1 MLKKVYIIG
10 LSILIVLSLAI
21 PSFALSVDPPDGL
34 TEAII
39 PWVPRYLYRLRS
51 VANWY
56 SRDTS
61 PLMQEFYP
69 EHGLLDDQIMFY
81 PAIIFQDNTTGT
93 GYNLKDFYTYYFE
106 YEISTTD
113 PDIDFWSYSTNSNNF
128 ICVHS
133 WDSHAVFGDLSNS
146 QNSSIGPE
154 GLPLEAYGI
163 ESVMSVVPIGSGSY
177 KVQFAFTTPYGIEA
191 EEIVSLIFP
200 STGYLSEEGRVNIT
214 AFKSYADPAG
224 TVYDEFQAQVAMANF
239 QALAGLLESSSLTNE
254 QLAQVNGQIAAN
266 QAILEEQSSMLQGDP
281 NDYQD
286 DSGFDSAAGELEDL
300 EGQINDQ
307 ITGNVTIDGES
318 YEMNGALIGNFKEGF
333 MDRWDPQD
341 YEASAGREI
350 ARLFDLFYPY
360 VGVAIFLNL
369 TLAVILAFLRGR
381 SNA

>member
-1 MLKKVYIIG
+1 MLKKVYLIG
-10 LSILIVLSLAI
+10 LSILILLSLAI

-34 TEAII
+34 QEAII

-51 VANWY
+51 VSNWY

-61 PLMQEFYP
+61 PLMEEFYP
-69 EHGLLDDQIMFY
+69 DHGLLDDQIMFY
-81 PAIIFQDNTTGT
+81 PAIIFYDNTTGLE
-93 GYNLKDFYTYYFE
+93 YILKDFYTYYFE

-113 PDIDFWSYSTNSNNF
+113 PDIDFLSYSTNSNNF
-128 ICVHS
+128 ICVHAS
-133 WDSHAVFGDLSNS
+133 QSRDVFGNLSNS

-163 ESVMSVVPIGSGSY
+163 ESVMSVVPIGGQSF

-191 EEIVSLIFP
+191 EEIMSIIFP

-214 AFKSYADPAG
+214 DFKSYADPAG
-224 TVYDEFQAQVAMANF
+224 TVYDEFQAQVAMANL
-239 QALAGLLESSSLTNE
+239 QALAGLLESSALTNE
-254 QLAQVNGQIAAN
+254 QLAQVNEQIAAN
-266 QAILEEQSSMLQGDP
+266 QAILQEQSSMLQGDP

-318 YEMNGALIGNFKEGF
+318 YEMDGALIGNYKEGF

>member
-1 MLKKVYIIG
+1 MLKKVYIIS
-10 LSILIVLSLAI
+10 LSIVIVLSLAI
-21 PSFALSVDPPDGL
+21 PSFALSVDPPEGL
-34 TEAII
+34 SEAII

-61 PLMQEFYP
+61 PLMEEFYP
-69 EHGLLDDQIMFY
+69 DHGLLDDQIMFY
-81 PAIIFQDNTTGT
+81 PAIIFYDNGSL
-93 GYNLKDFYTYYFE
+93 YNLKDFYTYYFE

-113 PDIDFWSYSTNSNNF
+113 PDIDFLSYSTNSNNF

-133 WDSHAVFGDLSNS
+133 WYFHDVFGDLSNS

-163 ESVMSVVPIGSGSY
+163 ESVMSVVPIGGQSF

-191 EEIVSLIFP
+191 EEIISIIFP

-214 AFKSYADPAG
+214 DFKSYADPAG
-224 TVYDEFQAQVAMANF
+224 TVYDEFQAQVAMANL
-239 QALAGLLESSSLTNE
+239 QVLSGLLESSALTNE
-254 QLAQVNGQIAAN
+254 QLAEVNYLMSEN
-266 QAILEEQSSMLQGDP
+266 QAILQEQSSMLQGDP

-318 YEMNGALIGNFKEGF
+318 YEMNGALIGNYKEGF

-341 YEASAGREI
+341 YEASAGREL

-369 TLAVILAFLRGR
+369 TLAVIMAFLRGR